1 MCVCACVCVCV
12 CVYREKERERERE
25 RRGDLSKELVHM
37 TVEDEKPHVLQSA
50 SQRTHEASV

>member
-1 MCVCACVCVCV
+1 MCVCACVCVCIE
-12 CVYREKERERERE
+12 RKRERERE